1 MVGPV
6 SDEERSDAAVR
17 IKVGIVLFV
26 SLSSGLITLRGNAPL
41 WQTGV
46 AMLVGLLT
54 GLVLVYIVFPGDGG
68 MRSSRQRR

>member
-17 IKVGIVLFV
+17 IKAGIVLSV
-26 SLSSGLITLRGNAPL
+26 ALSAGLITLQGDAPL

-46 AMLVGLLT
+46 AMLVGLVT
-54 GLVLVYIVFPGDGG
+54 GLALVQVVFPGDGG